1 MITSCSTGRPG
12 PASAAPSG
20 WWSAARPRPS
30 AHKQDLLDGI
40 AARVFEQVERLRAL
54 GLNAFETLNRHP
66 AVEWFRRTVTPQRH
80 PNLHRVMPALAGIDG
95 VQDFRYQLD
104 LFVRGLR

>member
-1 MITSCSTGRPG
+1 MVSSSSASICAQAGPDGRHRGAGLP
-12 PASAAPSG
+12 
-20 WWSAARPRPS
+20 W
-30 AHKQDLLDGI
+30 D
-40 AARVFEQVERLRAL
+40 ERLRAL